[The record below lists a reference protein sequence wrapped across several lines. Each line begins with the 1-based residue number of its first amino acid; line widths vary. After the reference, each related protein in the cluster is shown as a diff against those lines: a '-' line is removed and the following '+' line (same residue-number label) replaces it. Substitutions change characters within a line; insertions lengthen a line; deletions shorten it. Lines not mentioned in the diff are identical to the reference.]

1 MGHAGLAAPRLSS
14 PNRPWRYFPGAGVA
28 ASFAAAMQERA
39 HLKGQ
44 VVGTT
49 LCGGN
54 VDASVFAQVMS

>member
-1 MGHAGLAAPRLSS
+1 MQLIVEDDGMGFDLAAAQQRAYTTRRL
-14 PNRPWRYFPGAGVA
+14 GLIG
-28 ASFAAAMQERA
+28 MQERA

-54 VDASVFAQVMS
+54 VDASVFAEVIS